1 MSSGGPDRSA
11 ASPDP
16 GASSPADAE
25 PAGGPIRVLLVDDHP
40 LLRHGLRALL
50 EQVGGAEVVGEA
62 GYGEEAVAL
71 DLALNPDVV
80 VMDLVMPGM
89 TGIEATRRLIDR
101 RPDLGVLVL
110 TMSEDDA
117 SVFAALR
124 AGARGYVLK
133 GTDGAD
139 FLAAV
144 RAVAKGEAVYGP
156 AVARRI
162 RRFLTTGP
170 ASGPFP
176 ELTQRERE
184 ILDLLA
190 SGKSNAEIA
199 RGLFL
204 SQKTV
209 KNHLTSIFAKLQ
221 VADRAQAVVRAR
233 QAGLGD

>member
-1 MSSGGPDRSA
+1 MN
-11 ASPDP
+11 DP
-16 GASSPADAE
+16 V
-25 PAGGPIRVLLVDDHP
+25 RVLLVDDHP

-62 GYGEEAVAL
+62 GDGAEAIE
-71 DLALNPDVV
+71 LALSLDPDVV

-89 TGIEATRRLIDR
+89 SGTEATRQLIDR

-110 TMSEDDA
+110 TMSDDDA

-133 GTDGAD
+133 GTAGPD

-144 RAVAKGEAVYGP
+144 AAVARGEAVYGP
-156 AVARRI
+156 GVARRI
-162 RRFLTTGP
+162 RRFLTSGP
-170 ASGPFP
+170 DSGPFP

-190 SGKSNAEIA
+190 SGRSNAEIA
-199 RGLFL
+199 RALFL

-221 VADRAQAVVRAR
+221 VADRAQAMVRAR
-233 QAGLGD
+233 RAGLGD

>member
-1 MSSGGPDRSA
+1 MSSMPTGEP
-11 ASPDP
+11 
-16 GASSPADAE
+16 ASSA
-25 PAGGPIRVLLVDDHP
+25 PAGEPIRVLLVDDHP
-40 LLRHGLRALL
+40 LFRHGLRALL

-62 GYGEEAVAL
+62 GDGEEAIT
-71 DLALNPDVV
+71 LALSLSPDVV
-80 VMDLVMPGM
+80 VMDLVMPGV
-89 TGIEATRRLIDR
+89 TGIEATRRLIDQ

-133 GTDGAD
+133 GTDGHD
-139 FLAAV
+139 FIAAV
-144 RAVAKGEAVYGP
+144 RAVARGEAVYGP

-170 ASGPFP
+170 ESGPFP
-176 ELTQRERE
+176 ELTHRERE

-190 SGKSNAEIA
+190 SGKTNAEIA
-199 RGLFL
+199 RQLFL

-209 KNHLTSIFAKLQ
+209 KNHLTSVFAKLQ

-233 QAGLGD
+233 RAGLGE

>member
-1 MSSGGPDRSA
+1 MSS
-11 ASPDP
+11 
-16 GASSPADAE
+16 E
-25 PAGGPIRVLLVDDHP
+25 PVGEPIRVLLVDDHP

-62 GYGEEAVAL
+62 GDGEEAIT
-71 DLALNPDVV
+71 LALSLSPDVV
-80 VMDLVMPGM
+80 VMDLVMPGV
-89 TGIEATRRLIDR
+89 TGIEATRTLIDR

-133 GTDGAD
+133 GADGND
-139 FLAAV
+139 FIAAV
-144 RAVAKGEAVYGP
+144 RAVARGEAVYGP

-170 ASGPFP
+170 ESGPFP

-199 RGLFL
+199 RRLFL

-221 VADRAQAVVRAR
+221 VADRTQAVVRAR
-233 QAGLGD
+233 RAGLGE

>member
-1 MSSGGPDRSA
+1 MK
-11 ASPDP
+11 
-16 GASSPADAE
+16 
-25 PAGGPIRVLLVDDHP
+25 VLLADDHP

-62 GYGEEAVAL
+62 GDGDEAVAMAL
-71 DLALNPDVV
+71 TLNPDVV
-80 VMDLVMPGM
+80 VMDLVMPGV
-89 TGIEATRRLIDR
+89 GGLEATRRLIDQ
-101 RPDLGVLVL
+101 RPDLGILVL

-133 GTDGAD
+133 GTGGAD

-144 RAVAKGEAVYGP
+144 AAVSKGEAVYGP

-170 ASGPFP
+170 GTGPFP
-176 ELTQRERE
+176 ELTARERE

-190 SGKSNAEIA
+190 NGKTNAEIA
-199 RGLFL
+199 RALFL
-204 SQKTV
+204 SLKTV
-209 KNHLTSIFAKLQ
+209 KNHLTSVFAKLQ

-233 QAGLGD
+233 QAGLGE

>member
-1 MSSGGPDRSA
+1 MSSESIG
-11 ASPDP
+11 
-16 GASSPADAE
+16 E
-25 PAGGPIRVLLVDDHP
+25 PIRVLLVDDHP

-62 GYGEEAVAL
+62 GDGEEAIAL
-71 DLALNPDVV
+71 VLSLNPDVV
-80 VMDLVMPGM
+80 VMDLVMPGV
-89 TGIEATRRLIDR
+89 TGIEATRTLIDR

-133 GTDGAD
+133 GADGND
-139 FLAAV
+139 FIAAV
-144 RAVAKGEAVYGP
+144 RAVARGEAVYGP

-170 ASGPFP
+170 ESGPFP

-199 RGLFL
+199 RRLFL

-221 VADRAQAVVRAR
+221 VADRTQAVVRAR
-233 QAGLGD
+233 RAGLGE

>member
-1 MSSGGPDRSA
+1 MDSH
-11 ASPDP
+11 
-16 GASSPADAE
+16 AE
-25 PAGGPIRVLLVDDHP
+25 PVRVLLVDDHP

-62 GYGEEAVAL
+62 GDGEEAVAL
-71 DLALNPDVV
+71 ALSLRPDVV
-80 VMDLVMPGM
+80 VMDLVMPG
-89 TGIEATRRLIDR
+89 TSGIEATRRLIDR
-101 RPDLGVLVL
+101 DPDLGVLVL

-133 GTDGAD
+133 GTGGAD
-139 FLAAV
+139 FIAAV
-144 RAVAKGEAVYGP
+144 RSVARGEAVYGP

-162 RRFLTTGP
+162 RRFL
-170 ASGPFP
+170 ASGPDVTPFP
-176 ELTQRERE
+176 ELTARERE

-190 SGKSNAEIA
+190 SGRSNAEIA
-199 RGLFL
+199 RALFL

-209 KNHLTSIFAKLQ
+209 KNHLTSVFAKLQ

-233 QAGLGD
+233 RAGLGE